1 MAPPS
6 FGAPLHSAS
15 GLWVWSRT
23 QTLLPYEAIIGS
35 ARAAALALAMQ
46 LILCANFVA
55 CALAA
60 IAVACAVASLLALL
74 VGCGWALG
82 ATEAA
87 LACLTPALVTAPAA
101 LVVRAYCL
109 SGARRRGRRAAEAFV
124 RAGAPVI
131 SGCFAMALG
140 SRRFSRANTRKPA
153 SSPSRSLCS
162 QRASGCGSA
171 CSFPP
176 FSPPSVLDQEQ
187 ARSSRRHSGSPQCCS
202 GSAASGSRRVEL
214 RLGRPDGCGSDGGC
228 ATSPRLKRTR
238 ERLSRAFPPPPA
250 ASPSPRDVPF
260 RAADRRP
267 PPAAPRPEVVAAPSG
282 RARWPPVVPSRQ
294 RRPWP
299 LPRPSRSA
307 RTASCG
313 LAALWRRLRASGHEQ
328 AVGPD
333 AAHEFAAIRH
343 LAAGACRRT
352 QKHAA
357 SAAASSDSCEH
368 RGGGDGGRRSVAL
381 ARSFPSEP
389 PGSGRGSGRR
399 PPSARR
405 LSLMGD
411 ELSPSAR
418 EARRA
423 SLAAQTP
430 EDAIDNERL
439 VSALAQDLLGRPWPR
454 LAEVYGAHSR
464 ALLEA

>member
-1 MAPPS
+1 
-6 FGAPLHSAS
+6 
-15 GLWVWSRT
+15 
-23 QTLLPYEAIIGS
+23 
-35 ARAAALALAMQ
+35 MQ

-140 SRRFSRANTRKPA
+140 LAPLLACQHEEARKFAIAISMLAACIGLWIGLFLPA
-153 SSPSRSLCS
+153 LL
-162 QRASGCGSA
+162 SA
-171 CSFPP
+171 FGP
-176 FSPPSVLDQEQ
+176 EQ

-267 PPAAPRPEVVAAPSG
+267 PPAAPRLEVVAAASV
-282 RARWPPVVPSRQ
+282 RARWPQVVPSRQ

-299 LPRPSRSA
+299 RARPSRSA
-307 RTASCG
+307 RDCLVRTRCS
-313 LAALWRRLRASGHEQ
+313 LAPPPSFRPRASRRPPRRG
-328 AVGPD
+328 ARICCYP
-333 AAHEFAAIRH
+333 APRCWR
-343 LAAGACRRT
+343 ACRRT

-357 SAAASSDSCEH
+357 RQQRLRATPASTEAVAMVGVGALRSRGRSRPNLLAPAAAP
-368 RGGGDGGRRSVAL
+368 DGGRQ
-381 ARSFPSEP
+381 AR
-389 PGSGRGSGRR
+389 
-399 PPSARR
+399 
-405 LSLMGD
+405 
-411 ELSPSAR
+411 
-418 EARRA
+418 
-423 SLAAQTP
+423 AAY
-430 EDAIDNERL
+430 R
-439 VSALAQDLLGRPWPR
+439 
-454 LAEVYGAHSR
+454 
-464 ALLEA
+464 